1 MSNSTISDQTLMD
14 KSMRSVFVGNIPYE
28 ATEENLKDIFS
39 EVGPVLSFK
48 LVFDRE
54 TGKPKGYGF
63 CEYKDQET
71 ALSAMR
77 NLNGYEIGGRTLR
90 VDNACTEKSR
100 MEMQSLLQGQST
112 ENPYGE
118 AVQSDKAPE
127 AISKAVASLPPEQMF
142 ELMKQM
148 KLCVQNNPNE
158 ARQMLLQNPQLAYA
172 LLQAQVVM
180 RIVDPHTA
188 VSMLHKANPIP
199 GILTPSEKPTQQV
212 QPRIEEPWAQRP
224 PPPINAPAPIFAGQ
238 DVDLRLERQIDP
250 CVTRKNQD
258 LRGSL
263 DKEFKLK
270 IESVKTG
277 QDVDLRLDRQIDPRV
292 ARLDQDLRG
301 SPQTQPAPV
310 SAPVIPVTT
319 DLRGANAFNMADNF
333 YRDPRSER
341 FGRDSRDLRD
351 SRPIDPR
358 ITKPPPTPVAPP
370 IVPRPVVA
378 PTVPASSTV
387 TSNTTGPSAAALS
400 QPASSAT
407 SRLVAGMSPAG
418 SIPSGASDQEKAA
431 LIMQVLQLSDEQ
443 IAMLPPEQ
451 RQSILVLKEQIAKS
465 TQR

>member
-1 MSNSTISDQTLMD
+1 MTNSTISDQSLMD

-48 LVFDRE
+48 LVYDRE

-100 MEMQSLLQGQST
+100 MEMQSLLQGQNT

-118 AVQSDKAPE
+118 AVQADKAPE

-199 GILTPSEKPTQQV
+199 NVVLPPEKPALHTMP
-212 QPRIEEPWAQRP
+212 PRIEEPWNITRP
-224 PPPINAPAPIFAGQ
+224 PPAINPPAPIFAGQ
-238 DVDLRLERQIDP
+238 DVDLR
-250 CVTRKNQD
+250 T
-258 LRGSL
+258 
-263 DKEFKLK
+263 
-270 IESVKTG
+270 
-277 QDVDLRLDRQIDPRV
+277 LDRQIDPRL
-292 ARLDQDLRG
+292 ARMDQDLRA
-301 SPQTQPAPV
+301 PPPALPITVTAPV
-310 SAPVIPVTT
+310 APPVIDSRGTAFPVP
-319 DLRGANAFNMADNF
+319 DNF
-333 YRDPRSER
+333 CRDPRADR
-341 FGRDSRDLRD
+341 FGRDPRDPRD
-351 SRPIDPR
+351 PRMPVDPR
-358 ITKPPPTPVAPP
+358 INKINPSTPVVPAAVTRPPAVTVPPPSTA
-370 IVPRPVVA
+370 IN
-378 PTVPASSTV
+378 TLSSA
-387 TSNTTGPSAAALS
+387 SAASTLL
-400 QPASSAT
+400 ASNSAAT
-407 SRLVAGMSPAG
+407 SRLMAGMSPAG
-418 SIPSGASDQEKAA
+418 NIPSGASDQEKAA

-451 RQSILVLKEQIAKS
+451 KQSILVLKEQIAKS
-465 TQR
+465 TR